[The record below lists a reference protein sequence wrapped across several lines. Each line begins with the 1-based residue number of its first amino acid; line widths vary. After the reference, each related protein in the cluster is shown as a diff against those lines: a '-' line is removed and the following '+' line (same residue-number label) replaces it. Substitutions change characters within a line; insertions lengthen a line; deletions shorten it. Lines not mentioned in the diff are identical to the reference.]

1 MATLT
6 TQNTW
11 HGNPRGTVAYADTA
25 YVNSVISPYSTS
37 SSERAAST
45 VPTYVSRQGPAP
57 MVLDAS
63 IPLLGGAALP
73 YQTSPLLAYLMFVIP
88 TGVWA
93 KGTTLTITATSLDG
107 TETDTLVITI
117 PQNTT
122 QDTILDLLVSLIVNE
137 IQPTP
142 AGTPFAQFNAS
153 AGADGD
159 GAPLL
164 FISRVGFT
172 GGPTCIFTAL
182 TITAP

>member
-25 YVNSVISPYSTS
+25 YVNSVTSPYIHIPSGGS
-37 SSERAAST
+37 AST

-57 MVLDAS
+57 MVLT
-63 IPLLGGAALP
+63 AAVPFSGELP
-73 YQTSPLLAYLMFVIP
+73 VTTTAPFFALVVTP

-93 KGTTLTITATSLDG
+93 KGTTLTLTATSLDG
-107 TETDTLVITI
+107 NETDTLVLTI

-122 QDTILDLLVSLIVNE
+122 QDTILTLLTTLINNS
-137 IQPTP
+137 
-142 AGTPFAQFNAS
+142 GTLFNGIAS
-153 AGADGD
+153 GT
-159 GAPLL
+159 LL
-164 FISRVGFT
+164 FIQRAGFT
-172 GGPTCIFTAL
+172 GGPACIFTAV

>member
-25 YVNSVISPYSTS
+25 YVNSVTSPYIHIPSGG
-37 SSERAAST
+37 AAST

-57 MVLDAS
+57 MVLTAAA
-63 IPLLGGAALP
+63 PVTGGLPATTAAGGL
-73 YQTSPLLAYLMFVIP
+73 YSVVITP

-93 KGTTLTITATSLDG
+93 KGTTLTLTATSLDG
-107 TETDTLVITI
+107 NETDTLVLTI

-122 QDTILDLLVSLIVNE
+122 QDTIFSLLTTLINNSGTLFSAIEVSSLLLI
-137 IQPTP
+137 QR
-142 AGTPFAQFNAS
+142 F
-153 AGADGD
+153 
-159 GAPLL
+159 
-164 FISRVGFT
+164 GFT
-172 GGPTCIFTAL
+172 GGPACIFTAV

>member
-25 YVNSVISPYSTS
+25 YVNSVTSPYIHIPSGGS
-37 SSERAAST
+37 AST

-57 MVLDAS
+57 MVLTAAAPVDGGLPFTTTAGSLFS
-63 IPLLGGAALP
+63 IAV
-73 YQTSPLLAYLMFVIP
+73 TP

-93 KGTTLTITATSLDG
+93 KGTTLTLTATSLDG
-107 TETDTLVITI
+107 TETDTLVLTI

-122 QDTILDLLVSLIVNE
+122 QDTIVSLIATLITNS
-137 IQPTP
+137 
-142 AGTPFAQFNAS
+142 GTLFS
-153 AGADGD
+153 SVGVGS
-159 GAPLL
+159 LL
-164 FISRVGFT
+164 LINRFGFT
-172 GGPTCIFTAL
+172 GGPASIFTAV

>member
-25 YVNSVISPYSTS
+25 YVNSVTSPYIHIPSGGS
-37 SSERAAST
+37 AST

-57 MVLDAS
+57 MVLTAAA
-63 IPLLGGAALP
+63 PVTGGLP
-73 YQTSPLLAYLMFVIP
+73 VTTTAGGLYSVVTTP

-93 KGTTLTITATSLDG
+93 KGTTLTLTATSLDG
-107 TETDTLVITI
+107 NETDTLVLTI

-122 QDTILDLLVSLIVNE
+122 QDTILSLLITLINNSGTLFTGIEFGSLLL
-137 IQPTP
+137 IQR
-142 AGTPFAQFNAS
+142 F
-153 AGADGD
+153 
-159 GAPLL
+159 
-164 FISRVGFT
+164 GFT
-172 GGPTCIFTAL
+172 GGPACIFTAV